1 MDIYSIYE
9 MPGVTFDN
17 VLKFLIITVFFP
29 KSSDVK
35 ASALTAT
42 GCSDFPIRK

>member
-17 VLKFLIITVFFP
+17 VLKFLIITGFFP
-29 KSSDVK
+29 QI
-35 ASALTAT
+35 
-42 GCSDFPIRK
+42 F